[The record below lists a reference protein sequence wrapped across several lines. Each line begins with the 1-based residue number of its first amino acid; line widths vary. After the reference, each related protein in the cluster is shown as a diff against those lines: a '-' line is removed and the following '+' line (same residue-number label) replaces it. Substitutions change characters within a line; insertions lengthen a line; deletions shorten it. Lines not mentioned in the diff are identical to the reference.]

1 MLCKKGIVLPEL
13 TILFFVSSQN
23 FTKNCRKICISR
35 RKYIPLPKKIKKH
48 NIMKEFETLT
58 KEVLERERQYGR
70 LLCEW
75 KCKGYEGNE
84 EYGGWCLIL
93 NYKQD
98 KWKIVPISGDDLSKG
113 GITYKG
119 EFYFADYDYLV
130 QARIF
135 TLVKKGSE
143 EYNYIKSQIKNGKE
157 NLLRED

>member
-13 TILFFVSSQN
+13 TILFFRFHKISQKFAEKFAYIEN
-23 FTKNCRKICISR
+23 PLYLCF
-35 RKYIPLPKKIKKH
+35 RKYKKH

-58 KEVLERERQYGR
+58 KEVLQRERQYGR

-84 EYGGWCLIL
+84 EYGGWCLII

-143 EYNYIKSQIKNGKE
+143 EYKYIKSKINGKE